1 MTTINLKDYYPWYLT
16 NEYIE
21 VSDEV
26 AAELR
31 LARLAE
37 ALTPSVSA
45 TTSRT
50 IPSTVMTGS
59 NTLPVCMSRPRR
71 SCWSAW
77 IVSAIFGTL
86 STPCR
91 RSKVVVDAHLI
102 LGKSYREIA
111 RDEGVD
117 KSAVRNSVLCGIEAM
132 KKYLRKNL

>member
-31 LARLAE
+31 AGKLAE

-91 RSKVVVDAHLI
+91 RSKSSWMPTSFLARATVRL
-102 LGKSYREIA
+102 LGTRAWTKA
-111 RDEGVD
+111 P
-117 KSAVRNSVLCGIEAM
+117 SAIPSCAGSRP
-132 KKYLRKNL
+132 

>member
-31 LARLAE
+31 AGKLAE

-91 RSKVVVDAHLI
+91 RSKVVGWMPTSFLARATVRL
-102 LGKSYREIA
+102 LGTRAWTKA
-111 RDEGVD
+111 P
-117 KSAVRNSVLCGIEAM
+117 SAIPSCAGSRP
-132 KKYLRKNL
+132 

>member
-31 LARLAE
+31 AGKLAE
-37 ALTPSVSA
+37 AAHAERVRYNKAYYSLD
-45 TTSRT
+45 
-50 IPSTVMTGS
+50 
-59 NTLPVCMSRPRR
+59 C
-71 SCWSAW
+71 AW

-91 RSKVVVDAHLI
+91 RSKVVGWMPTSFLARATVRL
-102 LGKSYREIA
+102 LGTRAWTKA
-111 RDEGVD
+111 P
-117 KSAVRNSVLCGIEAM
+117 SAIPSCAGSRP
-132 KKYLRKNL
+132 

>member
-1 MTTINLKDYYPWYLT
+1 MTTINLKDHYPWYLT

-31 LARLAE
+31 LASWPMP
-37 ALTPSVSA
+37 LTPSVSA
-45 TTSRT
+45 TTRRT

-59 NTLPVCMSRPRR
+59 NTPPVCMSRPRR

-77 IVSAIFGTL
+77 IVSATSGTP

-91 RSKVVVDAHLI
+91 RSRAAGGCPPHSRQELPGDCSGRGRGQK
-102 LGKSYREIA
+102 R
-111 RDEGVD
+111 RP
-117 KSAVRNSVLCGIEAM
+117 
-132 KKYLRKNL
+132 

>member
-31 LARLAE
+31 LASWPRP
-37 ALTPSVSA
+37 LTPSVSA

-91 RSKVVVDAHLI
+91 RSKVVGWMPTSFLARATVRL
-102 LGKSYREIA
+102 LGTRAWTKA
-111 RDEGVD
+111 P
-117 KSAVRNSVLCGIEAM
+117 SAIPSCAGSRP
-132 KKYLRKNL
+132 

>member
-31 LARLAE
+31 AGKLAE
-37 ALTPSVSA
+37 AAHAERVRYNKSYYS
-45 TTSRT
+45 
-50 IPSTVMTGS
+50 STVMTGS

-91 RSKVVVDAHLI
+91 RSKVVGWMPTSFLARATVRL
-102 LGKSYREIA
+102 LGTRAWTKA
-111 RDEGVD
+111 P
-117 KSAVRNSVLCGIEAM
+117 SAIPSCAGSRP
-132 KKYLRKNL
+132 

>member
-31 LARLAE
+31 AGKLAE
-37 ALTPSVSA
+37 AAHAERVRYNKSYYSLDCDDG
-45 TTSRT
+45 
-50 IPSTVMTGS
+50 I

-77 IVSAIFGTL
+77 IVSATSGTL
-86 STPCR
+86 LTPCP
-91 RSKVVVDAHLI
+91 RSRAAGWMPTSFSARAIGRLLGTRAWTKALSVVPSCA
-102 LGKSYREIA
+102 GSRP
-111 RDEGVD
+111 
-117 KSAVRNSVLCGIEAM
+117 
-132 KKYLRKNL
+132 